1 MTKIKLRHQML
12 FLFFVLFFAG
22 PTVVL
27 IVSLFA
33 PGWTWPDIVP
43 AEYSTKALQ
52 SILLHS
58 NSIALHLGVSVLYS
72 LATTFCALLLSILP
86 AYHIARVHFAGKNL
100 LQGILLTP
108 ALIPAM
114 TFSMGIHHVFIKFSL
129 ADTFL
134 GVVLILTIF
143 SYPYMFRAL
152 ISGFEAYSE
161 EYELCAKNLG
171 ASLWMRLRYVTFPL
185 LLPSMVAGGSVV
197 FLVAFSDYY
206 LVFLIGGGVV
216 PSFTGYLFPFITGA
230 DRAMAS
236 ALTLIFLIV
245 PVILFVLV
253 EYSVRRFY
261 QRTELY

>member
-1 MTKIKLRHQML
+1 MARTTLRHKLL
-12 FLFFVLFFAG
+12 FLFFILFFVG
-22 PTVVL
+22 PTAVL
-27 IVSLFA
+27 VISLFA
-33 PGWTWPDIVP
+33 PGWTWPDIFP
-43 AEYSTKALQ
+43 TQYSTKALQ
-52 SILLHS
+52 SVWQHS
-58 NSIALHLGVSVLYS
+58 NPILLHLGVSVLYS
-72 LATTFCALLLSILP
+72 LATTFCTLVLCLLP
-86 AYHIARVHFAGKNL
+86 AYHFARVHFAGKNV

-108 ALIPAM
+108 ALVPTM

-129 ADTFL
+129 ADTFA

-143 SYPYMFRAL
+143 SYPFMLRAL

-185 LLPSMVAGGSVV
+185 LLPSIIAGGSVV

-245 PVILFVLV
+245 PVVLFVLV
-253 EYSVRRFY
+253 ELSVRRFY
-261 QRTELY
+261 QRAGLY

>member
-1 MTKIKLRHQML
+1 MGKAKLRHYAL

-22 PTVVL
+22 PTAILV
-27 IVSLFA
+27 VSLFA
-33 PGWTWPDIVP
+33 PGWTWPNIVP
-43 AEYSTKALQ
+43 VTYSTKALQ
-52 SILLHS
+52 SIAQHGNSILLHLS
-58 NSIALHLGVSVLYS
+58 VSVLYS
-72 LATTFCALLLSILP
+72 LATTFCTLLLCLLP
-86 AYHIARVHFAGKNL
+86 AYHFARVNFKGKNV

-108 ALIPAM
+108 ALVPAM

-129 ADTFL
+129 ADTFA

-143 SYPYMFRAL
+143 SYPYMLRAL

-171 ASLWMRLRYVTFPL
+171 ASLWMRLRHVIFPL
-185 LLPSMVAGGSVV
+185 LLPSIIAGGSVV

-245 PVILFVLV
+245 PVTLFILV
-253 EYSVRRFY
+253 ELSVRKVY
-261 QRTELY
+261 QRAGLY

>member
-1 MTKIKLRHQML
+1 MAKIKLHHKLL
-12 FLFFVLFFAG
+12 FLFFILFFAG
-22 PTVVL
+22 PTVVVV
-27 IVSLFA
+27 VSLFA
-33 PGWTWPDIVP
+33 PGWTWPNIIP
-43 AEYSTKALQ
+43 TTYSTKALQ
-52 SILLHS
+52 SVWQHHD
-58 NSIALHLGVSVLYS
+58 SIALHLGVSVLYS
-72 LATTFCALLLSILP
+72 LATTFCALILCLLP
-86 AYHIARVHFAGKNL
+86 AYHIARVRFSGKNL

-108 ALIPAM
+108 ALVPAM

-129 ADTFL
+129 ADTFI

-143 SYPYMFRAL
+143 SYPYMLRAL

-171 ASLWMRLRYVTFPL
+171 ASLWIRLRYVTFPL
-185 LLPSMVAGGSVV
+185 LLPSIVAGGSVV

-236 ALTLIFLIV
+236 ALTLIFLFV
-245 PVILFVLV
+245 PVLLFILV
-253 EYSVRRFY
+253 EFSVRRFY
-261 QRTELY
+261 QHTELY

>member
-1 MTKIKLRHQML
+1 MANNKLRHPLL

-22 PTVVL
+22 PTAVL
-27 IVSLFA
+27 VVSLFA

-43 AEYSTKALQ
+43 AHYSTKALQ
-52 SILLHS
+52 SVWQHS
-58 NSIALHLGVSVLYS
+58 NSIMLNLGVSVLYS
-72 LATTFCALLLSILP
+72 LTTTLCALALCLLP
-86 AYHIARVHFAGKNL
+86 AYHFARVNFTGKNI
-100 LQGILLTP
+100 LQSILLAP
-108 ALIPAM
+108 ALVPAM
-114 TFSMGIHHVFIKFSL
+114 TFSMGIHHVFIRLSL
-129 ADTFL
+129 ADTFP

-143 SYPYMFRAL
+143 SYPYMLRAL

-185 LLPSMVAGGSVV
+185 LLPSIIAGSSVV

-216 PSFTGYLFPFITGA
+216 PSFTGYLFPLITGP

-245 PVILFVLV
+245 PIVLFVLV
-253 EYSVRRFY
+253 ELSVRRFY
-261 QRTELY
+261 KRAGLY